1 MSKLTARLRLRARNL
16 KQELTALYYAV
27 RHPGVGLAPK
37 IFAGV
42 ALGYALSPLD
52 LIPDFIP
59 ILGLL
64 DDLVIVPALIGLAI
78 KLIPKDIMTLC
89 RQKAK
94 EEPLFLRKDWKVA
107 AVFIALWV
115 LALTWI
121 VIAVVKSLIH
131 ERE

>member
-1 MSKLTARLRLRARNL
+1 MSKLTARLRLRARSL

-27 RHPGVGLAPK
+27 RHPSVGRAPK
-37 IFAGV
+37 IIAAV

-64 DDLVIVPALIGLAI
+64 DDFVIVPALITLAI
-78 KLIPKDIMTLC
+78 KLIPKNIMVLC

-94 EEPLFLRKDWKVA
+94 EEPLTLRKNWTA
-107 AVFIALWV
+107 AVVFVALW
-115 LALTWI
+115 AATLTWI
-121 VIAVVKSLIH
+121 IIGVVKALVH
-131 ERE
+131 KA

>member
-1 MSKLTARLRLRARNL
+1 VSKLTARLRLRARSL
-16 KQELTALYYAV
+16 KQELTALYYAT

-37 IFAGV
+37 IIATV

-64 DDLVIVPALIGLAI
+64 DDLLIVPALIGLAI
-78 KLIPKDIMTLC
+78 KLVPKEIMTSC

-94 EEPLFLRKDWKVA
+94 EEPLSLRKNWKVA
-107 AVFIALWV
+107 FTFVAVWAIV
-115 LALTWI
+115 LTMI
-121 VIAVVKSLIH
+121 VLMVIRALIH
-131 ERE
+131 KR